1 MPSALDPITSQSTTT
16 TIRVLSNGS
25 ITEKELNYVKQ
36 FNYHYNVWNGE
47 NFTYYEHLKK
57 GYLLLNYIY
66 DDLTHGDDLLH
77 SVLLKEVSIVEDDEW
92 QFEDLVNNIL
102 FHPIDYFPEG
112 DFREDN
118 TGEEEIDDIKE
129 EITDLCNEIHN
140 LM

>member
-1 MPSALDPITSQSTTT
+1 MPSALDPITSPSTTT

-25 ITEKELNYVKQ
+25 ITEKELNYIKQ

-77 SVLLKEVSIVEDDEW
+77 SVLFKEASIVEDDEW
-92 QFEDLVNNIL
+92 KFQDLLDNIVY
-102 FHPIDYFPEG
+102 HPIDYFPED
-112 DFREDN
+112 DFRPDN
-118 TGEEEIDDIKE
+118 LREEEISEIKQ
-129 EITDLCNEIHN
+129 EIRDLCDMIYSFI
-140 LM
+140 

>member
-1 MPSALDPITSQSTTT
+1 MSSALDPITSPSTM
-16 TIRVLSNGS
+16 RVLSNCS

-77 SVLLKEVSIVEDDEW
+77 SVLFKEVSIVEDDEW
-92 QFEDLVNNIL
+92 KFQDLLDNIVY
-102 FHPIDYFPEG
+102 HPIDYFSESE
-112 DFREDN
+112 FRPDN
-118 TGEEEIDDIKE
+118 LREEEISEIKQ
-129 EITDLCNEIHN
+129 EIRDLCDIIYSFI
-140 LM
+140 